1 MTGNI
6 ASRLREMGVSLPAAV
21 APGANYVPTVRSGNL
36 LFIAGQVPVR
46 DGKLEFVGK
55 LGAGLSVEQGRQ
67 AARLCAINILAQV
80 AAALDGD
87 LDRVVRCV
95 RLGGFVN
102 AVPEFTEQPQVIN
115 GASDFIVEVFGDSGK
130 HARTAIGAGS
140 LPRGVAVEVDAIFEI
155 R

>member
-6 ASRLREMGVSLPAAV
+6 ASRLEQMGVSLPAAV

-36 LFIAGQVPVR
+36 LFISGQVPVK
-46 DGKLEFVGK
+46 DGKTEFVGK
-55 LGAGLSVEQGRQ
+55 LGAGISVAQGQQ

-80 AAALDGD
+80 ADALDGD

-115 GASDFIVEVFGDSGK
+115 GASDFIVEVFGDAGK
-130 HARTAIGAGS
+130 HARAAIGVGS

>member
-6 ASRLREMGVSLPAAV
+6 ASRLEQMGVSLPAAV

-36 LFIAGQVPVR
+36 LFISGQVPVR
-46 DGKLEFVGK
+46 DGKFEFVGK
-55 LGAGLSVEQGRQ
+55 LGGGISVAQGQQ

-80 AAALDGD
+80 AGALDGD

-115 GASDFIVEVFGDSGK
+115 GASDFIVEVFGDAGK
-130 HARTAIGAGS
+130 HARAAIGVGS

>member
-1 MTGNI
+1 MTGII
-6 ASRLREMGVSLPAAV
+6 ASRLKQMGVALPAAV
-21 APGANYVPTVRSGNL
+21 APGANYVPAVRSGNL

-46 DGKLEFVGK
+46 DGKIEFVGK
-55 LGAGLSVEQGRQ
+55 LGAGLNVVQGQQ

-80 AAALDGD
+80 ASALDGD

-102 AVPEFTEQPQVIN
+102 AVPEFIEQPQVIN
-115 GASDFIVEVFGDSGK
+115 GASDFIVEVFGDAGK
-130 HARTAIGAGS
+130 HARAAIGVGS
-140 LPRGVAVEVDAIFEI
+140 LPRGVAVEVDAIFEV

>member
-6 ASRLREMGVSLPAAV
+6 ASRLKQMGVSLPAAV
-21 APGANYVPTVRSGNL
+21 APGANYVPTVRTGNL
-36 LFIAGQVPVR
+36 LFISGQVPVR
-46 DGKLEFVGK
+46 DGKTEFVGK
-55 LGAGLSVEQGRQ
+55 LGGSISVAQGQQ

-80 AAALDGD
+80 AGALDGD

-115 GASDFIVEVFGDSGK
+115 GASDFIVEVFGDAGK
-130 HARTAIGAGS
+130 HARAAIGVGS

>member
-6 ASRLREMGVSLPAAV
+6 ASRLKQMGVSLPAAV

-36 LFIAGQVPVR
+36 LFISGQVPVR
-46 DGKLEFVGK
+46 DGKPEFVGK
-55 LGAGLSVEQGRQ
+55 LGDDMSVAQGQQ

-80 AAALDGD
+80 AGALDGD

-102 AVPEFTEQPQVIN
+102 AVPEFIEQPQVIN
-115 GASDFIVEVFGDSGK
+115 GASDFIVEVFGDAGK
-130 HARTAIGAGS
+130 HARAAIGVGS